1 MHSNQTPEIVD
12 YSSHGESWAER
23 NGFAHW
29 AIAILW
35 LILAFVLF
43 QVVASVILVGYL
55 FFTGGIS
62 SGDGMQEFLAEN
74 AGALFVANS
83 VGQVLF
89 IGLASFIV
97 VKLHT
102 AGEKAMNF
110 LRINW
115 DSKTLLF
122 IGLGA
127 LLVLSVQPIVIYIGY
142 LNSLL
147 PVPDIFSELQSSQYQ
162 MIENFL
168 KTEGI
173 LLFALLNI
181 AMIPALCEEV
191 LFRGYV
197 MRAFEKSW
205 GIVASIVISGIVFG
219 MFHIQLGNLLPL
231 ATLGIILALMTWLSN
246 SIWPAVIAHFINNG
260 MAVLIGLTYPEMLF
274 REMTSEI
281 LPPLWLLILS
291 ILFTLLLIRFMLSQ
305 SLVKK

>member
-1 MHSNQTPEIVD
+1 MMNNQDPETNDVIIHV
-12 YSSHGESWAER
+12 ESWAER

-43 QVVASVILVGYL
+43 QVVASLVLVAYL
-55 FFTGGIS
+55 FITGGIT
-62 SGDGMQEFLAEN
+62 SGAGFQEFLTEN
-74 AGALFVANS
+74 TAVLFVANS
-83 VGQVLF
+83 IGQILF
-89 IGLASFIV
+89 IGLATFVV

-102 AGEKAMNF
+102 GGEKVKNF
-110 LRINW
+110 LRLNW
-115 DSKTLLF
+115 DSKTLPF
-122 IGLGA
+122 IGLGV
-127 LLVLSVQPIVIYIGY
+127 LLVLSVQPIVIYLGY

-147 PVPDIFSELQSSQYQ
+147 PVPDLFSDLQITQYQ

-168 KTEGI
+168 KSEGI

-181 AMIPALCEEV
+181 AMVPALCEEV

-205 GIVASIVISGIVFG
+205 GIIASIIISGIVFG

-231 ATLGIILALMTWLSN
+231 ASLGIILALMTWLSN

-260 MAVLIGLTYPEMLF
+260 MAVLIGITYPELLF
-274 REMTSEI
+274 REMTFEI
-281 LPPLWLLILS
+281 LPPIWLLIVS
-291 ILFTLLLIRFMLSQ
+291 ILFTLLLIRVMLNQ
-305 SLVKK
+305 TLVKK